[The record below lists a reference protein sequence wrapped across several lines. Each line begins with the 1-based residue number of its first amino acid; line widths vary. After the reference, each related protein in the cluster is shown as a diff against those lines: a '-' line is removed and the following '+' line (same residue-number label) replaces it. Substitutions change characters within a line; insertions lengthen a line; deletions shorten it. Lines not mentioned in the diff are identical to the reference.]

1 MTEQTLFEKFSDKI
15 CSVSVKDI
23 TPAALH
29 WATVAT
35 IDTLGCTLLGS
46 VEPCAAL
53 LLDTPG
59 IAEAPGPA
67 LLLGT
72 QRRTSMLDASLFN
85 GTAAHAVDYDDVSG
99 VVGGHPS
106 APMVAP
112 LLAIAE
118 QQRLKGQDFL
128 VAFMVGIDIQHRIG
142 RGVNFH
148 HYGKGWHPTA
158 TLGIFGATA
167 ACAHLLK
174 LNRTQTAIALAIAA
188 SFAAGIKANFGTM
201 TKPLHVG
208 HCARDGLFAALL
220 AQRGYTANPATFEH
234 KQGFLEVFNGAG
246 NYHIEKM
253 LTDIQAPIDVDP
265 DLGIKQFPCCGSTHP
280 AVTMMLLL
288 MQEEG
293 VTAEQVKKIDIL
305 AHRRRL
311 PHTDNPNPRSGLEA
325 KFSIQY
331 ATARALATGAV
342 RLEHF
347 DEVAPFDPQV
357 RALMALIHTSVHPD
371 MPDDSPNQFGS
382 EVVVTLHDGRRLARR
397 IDQLVGRGPENPLSE
412 SELYEK
418 FKDCSKVV
426 LQQTQIDQVFEQLL
440 QVSRITD
447 LNVVTRAMEV
457 H

>member
-1 MTEQTLFEKFSDKI
+1 
-15 CSVSVKDI
+15 
-23 TPAALH
+23 
-29 WATVAT
+29 
-35 IDTLGCTLLGS
+35 
-46 VEPCAAL
+46 
-53 LLDTPG
+53 
-59 IAEAPGPA
+59 
-67 LLLGT
+67 
-72 QRRTSMLDASLFN
+72 
-85 GTAAHAVDYDDVSG
+85 
-99 VVGGHPS
+99 
-106 APMVAP
+106 
-112 LLAIAE
+112 
-118 QQRLKGQDFL
+118 
-128 VAFMVGIDIQHRIG
+128 
-142 RGVNFH
+142 
-148 HYGKGWHPTA
+148 
-158 TLGIFGATA
+158 
-167 ACAHLLK
+167 
-174 LNRTQTAIALAIAA
+174 
-188 SFAAGIKANFGTM
+188 M

-288 MQEEG
+288 IQEEG